1 MTKSVVFTSM
11 VGDLFHFGHLELL
24 RRCKNFGDVLI
35 VGVIKDEEVLRY
47 KKRSPVISFEQRI
60 EIIKHINFVNQVMPQ
75 DTRDGTG
82 NLKRL
87 QRVDFLIRGDDAV
100 LKTEVETIKL
110 LGGKFV
116 QLQRT
121 PNISTSE
128 IIEKIKK
135 Q

>member
-1 MTKSVVFTSM
+1 
-11 VGDLFHFGHLELL
+11 
-24 RRCKNFGDVLI
+24 
-35 VGVIKDEEVLRY
+35 VLRKY
-47 KKRSPVISFEQRI
+47 P
-60 EIIKHINFVNQVMPQ
+60 PQ
-75 DTRDGTG
+75 
-82 NLKRL
+82 L
-87 QRVDFLIRGDDAV
+87 LILTQANHFIAYDAV